1 MKLHL
6 PKLLSTAILLST
18 LSTATAAVITQTAPD
33 ADGSIKY
40 HVGEAGLEPATMYT
54 AESGNADFIMQNHD
68 TLGIYKENG
77 TLITHD
83 FGKSYEGA
91 ISGPAYTNELCIGS
105 GSSTSLKA
113 NLIMSGY
120 AKIALGGQYRS
131 VPSSTGSV
139 STDKYIGITAKDV
152 TMSENAELIA
162 GKANFS
168 SLTVS
173 GNASVSLHGKNS
185 VTENSGATEY
195 TGGNTLNVNKY
206 FTNLSSSDKVSTISG
221 KLEISDSAQVT
232 IGVDN
237 GQYGT
242 GEKYKT
248 NHWLNQLGGTIVQN
262 SNTKTDDTPLSNLAI
277 KGKTFFSGAM
287 NITQNG
293 GNMEIGLKESD
304 DRKAIVY
311 LKSTTNNKITQTG
324 NGTIKIGKMIN
335 GTSTVSAS
343 QLIVNQS
350 GTGIIDLEN
359 GVEYTSNTASTI
371 TQSGG
376 GIINLSG
383 DFSRAVFDIEQSKGS
398 INLKS
403 GAKMASNILSLNTAA
418 TLNIAGTMTV
428 NDKLS
433 FNLTTP
439 GQETA
444 AIVMA
449 SGGNIEIAKIT
460 SAVEFNL
467 EEAIISDMKMEAL
480 AYTAETGEAEYT
492 YTIDLISGLSVADK
506 AEFDTLIENGKL
518 SWSLE
523 LPQALSEST
532 ITSTE
537 LLESGIQWSDSGDTL
552 QLYTTWKSVPE
563 PATATLSL
571 LALATLAARRR
582 RK

>member
-6 PKLLSTAILLST
+6 PKGVIITVCSSLLAANTHADEPMYINLGKAENTKVSDNLITCDSSLLEVSIINPGKKA
-18 LSTATAAVITQTAPD
+18 LKVG
-33 ADGSIKY
+33 DGDLIGY
-40 HVGEAGLEPATMYT
+40 FETT
-54 AESGNADFIMQNHD
+54 NNESGQSIPDSFVTKFGVTGSANTNEKVSNSFKVGGDLEISGSGKVYVGGKSSGNFYAYLEANNVTI
-68 TLGIYKENG
+68 NG
-77 TLITHD
+77 TGNNLT
-83 FGKSYEGA
+83 A
-91 ISGPAYTNELCIGS
+91 N
-105 GSSTSLKA
+105 GSSSTTVNDLA
-113 NLIMSGY
+113 NL
-120 AKIALGGQYRS
+120 
-131 VPSSTGSV
+131 
-139 STDKYIGITAKDV
+139 
-152 TMSENAELIA
+152 
-162 GKANFS
+162 
-168 SLTVS
+168 
-173 GNASVSLHGKNS
+173 
-185 VTENSGATEY
+185 
-195 TGGNTLNVNKY
+195 
-206 FTNLSSSDKVSTISG
+206 NLRADSG
-221 KLEISDSAQVT
+221 KLATLTMNGGAAYLCTYESGGGDGTWGPNISDSCKS
-232 IGVDN
+232 I
-237 GQYGT
+237 YIT
-242 GEKYKT
+242 GKLEVNDGYLQMGYST
-248 NHWLNQLGGTIVQN
+248 SSNNLSNQAKHFRTLLGGDIEQNGGTIQ
-262 SNTKTDDTPLSNLAI
+262 SNGKVYLG
-277 KGKTFFSGAM
+277 GKT
-287 NITQNG
+287 
-293 GNMEIGLKESD
+293 
-304 DRKAIVY
+304 
-311 LKSTTNNKITQTG
+311 ITQTG
-324 NGTIKIGKMIN
+324 GSMVLGHNTAQERLVLKNSTLSIKQLLNEEGKDNKSTLTISGSFI
-335 GTSTVSAS
+335 GTSTSAARKLEIVQESSGTIEFNKGVLFETSAS
-343 QLIVNQS
+343 
-350 GTGIIDLEN
+350 TG
-359 GVEYTSNTASTI
+359 ASTI

-383 DFSRAVFDIEQSKGS
+383 DFSSAVFDIEQSKGS

-403 GAKMASNILSLNTAA
+403 GAKMESNILSLNTAA

-449 SGGNIEIAKIT
+449 SGGNIEVADMT
-460 SAVEFNL
+460 SAIEFNL
-467 EEAIISDMKMEAL
+467 EDAIISDMKMEAL

-506 AEFDTLIENGKL
+506 AEFNTLIENGKL

>member
-1 MKLHL
+1 MILGHN
-6 PKLLSTAILLST
+6 TAQERLVLKNST
-18 LSTATAAVITQTAPD
+18 LS
-33 ADGSIKY
+33 IKQLLNEE
-40 HVGEAGLEPATMYT
+40 GKDNK
-54 AESGNADFIMQNHD
+54 S
-68 TLGIYKENG
+68 TL
-77 TLITHD
+77 
-83 FGKSYEGA
+83 
-91 ISGPAYTNELCIGS
+91 
-105 GSSTSLKA
+105 
-113 NLIMSGY
+113 
-120 AKIALGGQYRS
+120 
-131 VPSSTGSV
+131 
-139 STDKYIGITAKDV
+139 
-152 TMSENAELIA
+152 
-162 GKANFS
+162 
-168 SLTVS
+168 
-173 GNASVSLHGKNS
+173 
-185 VTENSGATEY
+185 
-195 TGGNTLNVNKY
+195 
-206 FTNLSSSDKVSTISG
+206 TISG
-221 KLEISDSAQVT
+221 SFIGTSTSAARKLEIVQESS
-232 IGVDN
+232 
-237 GQYGT
+237 
-242 GEKYKT
+242 
-248 NHWLNQLGGTIVQN
+248 GTIEFN
-262 SNTKTDDTPLSNLAI
+262 
-277 KGKTFFSGAM
+277 KGVLFET
-287 NITQNG
+287 
-293 GNMEIGLKESD
+293 
-304 DRKAIVY
+304 
-311 LKSTTNNKITQTG
+311 
-324 NGTIKIGKMIN
+324 
-335 GTSTVSAS
+335 SAS
-343 QLIVNQS
+343 
-350 GTGIIDLEN
+350 TG
-359 GVEYTSNTASTI
+359 ASTI

-383 DFSRAVFDIEQSKGS
+383 DFSSAVFDIEQSKGS

-403 GAKMASNILSLNTAA
+403 GAKMESNILSLNTAA

-449 SGGNIEIAKIT
+449 SGGNIEVADMT

-467 EEAIISDMKMEAL
+467 EDAIISDMKMEAL

-506 AEFDTLIENGKL
+506 EEFDTLIENGKL